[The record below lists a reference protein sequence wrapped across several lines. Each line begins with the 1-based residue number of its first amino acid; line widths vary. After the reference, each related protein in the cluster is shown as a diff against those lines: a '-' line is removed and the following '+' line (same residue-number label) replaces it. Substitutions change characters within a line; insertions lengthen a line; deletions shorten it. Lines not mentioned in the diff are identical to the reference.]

1 MQEFVDSLIAS
12 GAAPAA
18 VPAWVHYLT
27 AMLVFGGVVVFG
39 FVLPIAGIT
48 TWVERRVMGRMQ
60 SRIGPNRVGPAGFL
74 QWLADGIKNV
84 MKEDIIPRAADAG
97 LFKLAPYVVIVGFVA
112 TFAVLP
118 FSGNLIVADMNVG
131 ILYVT
136 SVTALVVVGILMAGW
151 ASNNK
156 WSLLGG
162 IRSAAQIV
170 SYEIPAGLSI
180 FPIVALTGTLSM
192 QGIIQAQGPHPW
204 QWFLFDNPFA
214 FLAFF
219 VFFVSAL
226 AEGNR
231 TPFDLPEAES
241 ELVAGFATEYS
252 GMRNLLFFMAE
263 WGNLYV
269 IGAIVTTLFLGGW
282 QIPWALEGQPV
293 LRNALQFGVF
303 FAKAYF
309 FVFLAIWLRWTLPRV
324 RVDQMMTMCW
334 KYLVPIALVNLLGT
348 AVWMLVFPAGVPL
361 VRWVLAAAAGVAL
374 VAFVG
379 RVRHHVRAAGYGRR
393 QLSFNP
399 LATTRVEW

>member
-1 MQEFVDSLIAS
+1 MGDWVQSLID
-12 GAAPAA
+12 GGMVPPG
-18 VPAWVHYLT
+18 PAWVHYLAAALT
-27 AMLVFGGVVVFG
+27 FGGAVVFG

-48 TWVERRVMGRMQ
+48 TWVERRIMGRMQ

-74 QWLADGIKNV
+74 QWLADGIKN
-84 MKEDIIPRAADAG
+84 MLKEDIVPSAADG
-97 LFKLAPYVVIVGFVA
+97 PLFRFAPYVVMVGFVG
-112 TFAVLP
+112 TFAALP
-118 FSGNLIVADMNVG
+118 FTSALIVADLNVG

-162 IRSAAQIV
+162 IRSAAQII

-180 FPIVALTGTLSM
+180 FPIVLLTGSLSM
-192 QGIIQAQGPHPW
+192 QDIIKAQGPWPW
-204 QWFLFDNPFA
+204 QWYLFANPFT

-282 QIPWALEGQPV
+282 HIPFQLGNPIAQHGLEF
-293 LRNALQFGVF
+293 ATF
-303 FAKAYF
+303 FLKAYGIG
-309 FVFLAIWLRWTLPRV
+309 VLVPIWLRWTLPRI

-334 KYLVPIALVNLLGT
+334 KYLVPIAFVNLLG
-348 AVWMLVFPAGVPL
+348 AAAWMLWVPD
-361 VRWVLAAAAGVAL
+361 
-374 VAFVG
+374 FVG
-379 RVRHHVRAAGYGRR
+379 RLTTFLLFTCSIAGILMFLRRVVWHLEYAKLGREH
-393 QLSFNP
+393 LSFNP
-399 LATTRVEW
+399 LGTARSPG